1 VLTTDEITV
10 RGSILVPKA
19 MLSDAERMH
28 LCRLLTLQTKP
39 YKNFAATTVRVYEE
53 TAHYFSVPRHFMT
66 EKYWPN
72 ARFEWVEPRLYQQ
85 FKSRMQLDH
94 SRGQVAA
101 VDAVEQHIRAN
112 HGGILVAGT
121 GVGKTIMSLET
132 ARRFNTPVGVLIYA
146 GHMIENWV
154 RHAIEHYGLSKDEI
168 GFVQEDRCDL
178 GKPIT
183 LMSVQSL
190 LSRRYPDS
198 LYESIGFLIADEVH
212 RYGAAQWHKTLAAF
226 PARYRLGM
234 SADPSRPDGLEEIVR
249 WTFGSTAYRLHRKTK
264 VKASVCVYRYPAV
277 YNERRYCDFA
287 KDENTGE
294 WVQTDPNPMK
304 YDKLL
309 MGDTQRN
316 KWIVEQ
322 VVAARRKGRCILV
335 FSKRRPHCQ
344 ALHEMFQHEVDHDP
358 TLKGTRAALLLG
370 GATTKKAKKANADA
384 LHVDVMFSTYG
395 YAKDAMDAVQLDT
408 LFFATPPGNP
418 LQPIGRLRDI
428 NADEKQPLLV
438 VDIYEPN
445 PYSEERLDRRE
456 SLYRSLGH
464 PIRRFGR
471 DTR

>member
-1 VLTTDEITV
+1 MTAVIAV
-10 RGSILVPKA
+10 RGSLLLPKEA
-19 MLSDAERMH
+19 FSVEELGFLR
-28 LCRLLTLQTKP
+28 RRLTLETKP
-39 YKNFAATTVRVYEE
+39 YKNFAPATVLAYEE
-53 TAHYFSVPRHFMT
+53 TPTLLSVPRHFMPERFST
-66 EKYWPN
+66 QVGRFDWITPSL
-72 ARFEWVEPRLYQQ
+72 ARVF
-85 FKSRMQLDH
+85 SARMVLDQ
-94 SRGQVAA
+94 SRGQVTA
-101 VDAVEQHIRAN
+101 VDSVERHLREN
-112 HGGILVAGT
+112 SGGILIAPTGT
-121 GVGKTIMSLET
+121 GKTLMALEI
-132 ARRFNTPVGVLIYA
+132 ARRFNTTVGVLIYA

-154 RHAIEHYGLSKDEI
+154 RHAAEHYGLSKDEV
-168 GFVQEDRCDL
+168 GFVQEDKCDL
-178 GKPIT
+178 GKPLV

-190 LSRRYPDS
+190 LSRRYPDA

-212 RYGAAQWHKTLAAF
+212 RYGAAQWHKTVSLF

-234 SADPSRPDGLEEIVR
+234 SADPKRADGLEEIVR
-249 WTFGSTAYRLHRKTK
+249 WTFGNAAYKLNRKVKTK
-264 VKASVCVYRYPAV
+264 ATVCVYRYPAI
-277 YNERRYCDFA
+277 YNERRYCDFVR
-287 KDENTGE
+287 EPSGE
-294 WVQTDPNPMK
+294 WVQSDPNPMK

-309 MGDTQRN
+309 MSDTQRN

-438 VDIYEPN
+438 VDIHEPN

-464 PIRRFGR
+464 PIRHFGR